1 MSVFILPSAPNS
13 GCVQC
18 TLIPLLP
25 PNSAVGGWPAPN
37 LLPDRGSTEQCC
49 RQGCEPSMAPSLTK
63 THENF
68 PVSTEIVQRRGCT
81 KEEKA
86 RVRSE
91 SSTRVMLW
99 EQKGEPGHSFR
110 LSIFF
115 PRKPRDKRGKPAIFL
130 CLRFVTEATVIFISS
145 VHSGSKSPFF
155 SPSLITTSL
164 DGGHERIQLKSTEL
178 FQSKQGW
185 ITIRQHSGTHTGLS
199 SVLREPQNHR
209 QRGKKASRRPCSQQP
224 CAQHG
229 AAFLNSV
236 HSSLCIYTQFKQ

>member
-37 LLPDRGSTEQCC
+37 LLPDHGSTEQCC
-49 RQGCEPSMAPSLTK
+49 RQGCEPSTAPSLTK

-86 RVRSE
+86 QVRSE

-130 CLRFVTEATVIFISS
+130 CLRFVIEATVIFISS

-155 SPSLITTSL
+155 FPLPNYNFSRRRTRKNSVKKHGAISV
-164 DGGHERIQLKSTEL
+164 Q
-178 FQSKQGW
+178 
-185 ITIRQHSGTHTGLS
+185 TGMDNHQTAQWYPYGAFICPKGATK
-199 SVLREPQNHR
+199 PQAK
-209 QRGKKASRRPCSQQP
+209 GKK
-224 CAQHG
+224 G
-229 AAFLNSV
+229 L
-236 HSSLCIYTQFKQ
+236 